1 VRKYPLCRICKR
13 PMMIGQTDAHYVC
26 LQDPIG
32 NLERGLELSQGSAD
46 AKWSTAQAAA
56 VDQAIRNAAAKKTF
70 ITADDV
76 WAELPATFP
85 VGKGLAA
92 RLLAACRAGVIEN
105 TGTTT
110 TARRGG
116 AHDHAQRLT
125 IWRSLIEGRNPAMTL
140 DRGARR

>member
-1 VRKYPLCRICKR
+1 VKKYPLCRICHN
-13 PMMIGQTDAHYVC
+13 PMMVGQTDTHYVC
-26 LQDPIG
+26 VKDPIG

-46 AKWSTAQAAA
+46 AKWDTRQAAA

-70 ITADDV
+70 ITADDI

-92 RLLAACRAGVIEN
+92 RLLAASRAGVIEN

>member
-1 VRKYPLCRICKR
+1 
-13 PMMIGQTDAHYVC
+13 MIGQTDAHYVC

-32 NLERGLELSQGSAD
+32 NLERGLEASQGSAD
-46 AKWSTAQAAA
+46 AKWTRQEQAA
-56 VDQAIRNAAAKKTF
+56 VDQAIRNAAVKRTF

-76 WAELPATFP
+76 WAELPTHFP
-85 VGKGLAA
+85 ITKGLAA

-110 TARRGG
+110 IARRGG

-125 IWRSLIEGRNPAMTL
+125 IWRSLIEGENPAMIP
-140 DRGARR
+140 DRKARR

>member
-1 VRKYPLCRICKR
+1 MKKYPLCRICHN
-13 PMMIGQTDAHYVC
+13 PMMVGQVDTHYVC
-26 LQDPIG
+26 VKDPMG

-46 AKWSTAQAAA
+46 AKWDTRQAAA

-92 RLLAACRAGVIEN
+92 RLLAASRAGVIEN

>member
-1 VRKYPLCRICKR
+1 VKKYPLCRICHN
-13 PMMIGQTDAHYVC
+13 PMMVGQTDTHYVC
-26 LQDPIG
+26 VKDPIG

-46 AKWSTAQAAA
+46 AKWDTRQAAA

-70 ITADDV
+70 ITADDI

-92 RLLAACRAGVIEN
+92 RLLAASRAGVIEN

-125 IWRSLIEGRNPAMTL
+125 IWRSLMEGRNPAMTL

>member
-1 VRKYPLCRICKR
+1 
-13 PMMIGQTDAHYVC
+13 M
-26 LQDPIG
+26 
-32 NLERGLELSQGSAD
+32 
-46 AKWSTAQAAA
+46 
-56 VDQAIRNAAAKKTF
+56 DQAIRNAAAKKTF

-92 RLLAACRAGVIEN
+92 RLLAACRAGTIEN

>member
-1 VRKYPLCRICKR
+1 MKKYPLCRICHN
-13 PMMIGQTDAHYVC
+13 PMMVGQVDTHYVC
-26 LQDPIG
+26 VKDPMG

-46 AKWSTAQAAA
+46 AKWDTRQAAA

-70 ITADDV
+70 ITADDI

-92 RLLAACRAGVIEN
+92 RLLAASRAGVIEN

>member
-1 VRKYPLCRICKR
+1 MKKYPLCRICHN
-13 PMMIGQTDAHYVC
+13 PMMVGQTDTHYVC
-26 LQDPIG
+26 VKDPIG

-46 AKWSTAQAAA
+46 AKWDTRQAAA

-70 ITADDV
+70 ITADDI

-92 RLLAACRAGVIEN
+92 RLLAASRAGVIEN

-125 IWRSLIEGRNPAMTL
+125 IWRSLMEGRNPAMTL